1 MIAFL
6 REPLAINSLAKSGN
20 VTRSPSEKQVDI
32 LNQLK
37 TNSITAIVRSHENKD
52 SSLSNTL
59 IDYLI
64 SNKSFVKLLLSSC
77 L

>member
-37 TNSITAIVRSHENKD
+37 TNSTTVS
-52 SSLSNTL
+52 
-59 IDYLI
+59 
-64 SNKSFVKLLLSSC
+64 LLL
-77 L
+77 LLEVMRTKTHH